1 MQEARCSAGNRTA
14 QARRGEACVAGW
26 PQNKRIHR
34 GRSLGWIGV
43 AAVVV
48 ATAVATCAV
57 VSATDAFTTR
67 HEKPFPVSSSMREER
82 GSTDAVPD
90 RLTNSD
96 PRAAIEIAR
105 SALDAAPMTDLVSVF
120 DAATG
125 AARELGNKEAPE
137 VVQAVDAFHEAGYE
151 VGFVVY
157 DFSAQRDMNYNADE
171 AFFCASTMKAPFVA
185 YAVQDEIDLGF
196 ASFEDVVIEDVA
208 VEGTGVMAF
217 DDKEEYRLEDVLAN
231 AIVHSDN
238 TGYALLRERFSY
250 GNFESWCA
258 AAGVDAWAWE
268 GEWYPYCTP
277 LDLAKLWLNVGS
289 YVAAGQGHASWCAG
303 LLSQTDSS
311 FLRAALGAR
320 GTVLSKPGFE
330 INTPQTGA
338 GALNDAGVVLAG
350 DGPYV
355 VAIMSDAD
363 YDSDYF
369 ADNERL
375 IVDLA
380 AALGAARDKVLVHP
394 TVQEVR
400 S

>member
-1 MQEARCSAGNRTA
+1 
-14 QARRGEACVAGW
+14 
-26 PQNKRIHR
+26 
-34 GRSLGWIGV
+34 
-43 AAVVV
+43 
-48 ATAVATCAV
+48 
-57 VSATDAFTTR
+57 
-67 HEKPFPVSSSMREER
+67 
-82 GSTDAVPD
+82 
-90 RLTNSD
+90 
-96 PRAAIEIAR
+96 
-105 SALDAAPMTDLVSVF
+105 MTDLVSVF

-157 DFSAQRDMNYNADE
+157 DFSAQRGMSYNADE

-185 YAVQDEIDLGF
+185 YAVQDEIDLGL
-196 ASFEDVVIEDVA
+196 ASFEDMVIEDVA

-250 GNFESWCA
+250 GSFESWCA

-330 INTPQTGA
+330 IRTPQTGA

-369 ADNERL
+369 TDNERL